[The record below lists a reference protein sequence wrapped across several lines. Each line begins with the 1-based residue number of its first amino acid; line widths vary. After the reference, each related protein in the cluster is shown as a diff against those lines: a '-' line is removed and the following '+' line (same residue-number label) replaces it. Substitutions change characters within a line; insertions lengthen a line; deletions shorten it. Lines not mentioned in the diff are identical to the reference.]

1 MTEMAQAAGTDVDED
16 AAIAMAARLGAA
28 ATEGMPNQATMERR
42 RGPAQG

>member
-1 MTEMAQAAGTDVDED
+1 MAQAAGTDVDED

-28 ATEGMPNQATMERR
+28 AEGMPNQATMERR